1 MTQILTPKVNDQLTY
16 LQAYPEPL
24 QAQVKQLI
32 KNQKL
37 GELLQKK
44 YVKPHEVRTDKAL
57 YLYVQDIK
65 NNHLRNGEQI
75 SKVVYDNKLHVIRNA
90 LGTHTYVSRI
100 QGNKL
105 KSKHEIRIA
114 SLFKQVPEELLKM
127 IVVHELAHLKEKEHD
142 KAFYKLCSYM
152 EPNYHQY
159 ELDLRLYLTQIEVFG
174 GEVWSNGTPAA

>member
-1 MTQILTPKVNDQLTY
+1 MSLELTY
-16 LQAYPEPL
+16 LKAYPEPL
-24 QAQVKQLI
+24 LAQVRQLI
-32 KNQKL
+32 ETQKL
-37 GELLQKK
+37 GEVLLKK
-44 YVKPHEVRTDKAL
+44 YAKPHEIRTDKAL
-57 YLYVQDIK
+57 YQYVQEIK
-65 NNHLRNGEQI
+65 NNYLRNGEQI
-75 SKVVYDNKLHVIRNA
+75 SKIVYDNKLHVIRNA

-114 SLFKQVPEELLKM
+114 SLFKQVPEEFLKM

-159 ELDLRLYLTQIEVFG
+159 ELDLRLYLTQVELFG
-174 GEVWSNGTPAA
+174 DALWTKELNSM

>member
-1 MTQILTPKVNDQLTY
+1 MSIELTY
-16 LQAYPEPL
+16 LKAYPEPL

-32 KNQKL
+32 KTQQL
-37 GELLQKK
+37 GEILLEK
-44 YVKPHEVRTDKAL
+44 YAKSHEIRTDKAL
-57 YLYVQDIK
+57 YQYVQEIK
-65 NNHLRNGEQI
+65 NNYLRNGEQI
-75 SKVVYDNKLHVIRNA
+75 SKIVYDNKLHVIRNA

-114 SLFKQVPEELLKM
+114 SLFKQVPEEFLKM

-159 ELDLRLYLTQIEVFG
+159 ELDLRLYLTQIELFG
-174 GEVWSNGTPAA
+174 DALWTKDQNNM